1 MLCQLVASV
10 SLPLLWLSYSLR
22 HNNAEIRPISK
33 LIMASK
39 CSSKRKSQVMGQ
51 ILLLSYFKKLPQS
64 SQPSATTTDQSAAI
78 NTEARLSHQQK
89 DYSLLKV
96 HMMVNMF

>member
-1 MLCQLVASV
+1 
-10 SLPLLWLSYSLR
+10 
-22 HNNAEIRPISK
+22 
-33 LIMASK
+33 
-39 CSSKRKSQVMGQ
+39 MGQ

-96 HMMVNMF
+96 HMMVSMF